1 MTETMM
7 GVLVLALLAPLE
19 SLEWWARRYP
29 TPSLPAPESEPATGI
44 RRWQDWRTN
53 TREFREM
60 RRGLLQMQ
68 EDRQRGETND

>member
-7 GVLVLALLAPLE
+7 GVLVLGLLALVTAG
-19 SLEWWARRYP
+19 L
-29 TPSLPAPESEPATGI
+29 
-44 RRWQDWRTN
+44 WQDWRAN

-60 RRGLLQMQ
+60 QRRLVQMQ

>member
-7 GVLVLALLAPLE
+7 GVLVLALLALVTAY
-19 SLEWWARRYP
+19 LWR
-29 TPSLPAPESEPATGI
+29 
-44 RRWQDWRTN
+44 DWRTN

>member
-7 GVLVLALLAPLE
+7 GVLVLALLVL
-19 SLEWWARRYP
+19 
-29 TPSLPAPESEPATGI
+29 ATAGL
-44 RRWQDWRTN
+44 WQDWRTN

-60 RRGLLQMQ
+60 HRGLLQMQ